1 MSYLNNATI
10 TVDAILT
17 KKGREL
23 LAQGRSAFNITK
35 FALADDEIDYDL
47 WNPSHP
53 GGTDYY
59 GSTIENLPILQ
70 AVPDE
75 TQSLKYKLITLPPGT
90 THVPYIDPNQ
100 GGLQGGVIDL
110 KTNETSPQ
118 NGRPIMPKTVHL
130 SNTGVPT
137 EEVNLTYSYH
147 ILDNT
152 YATFSDEMSRPKGRS
167 IAKSGISSS
176 VGVILV
182 ATGEQLPQGTTATTK
197 LIITGDQTGARFVIP
212 VTVTQRTV

>member
-1 MSYLNNATI
+1 MSYLNNSTI

-90 THVPYIDPNQ
+90 THVPYIKPSSTGLSLGSIDLTTNQ
-100 GGLQGGVIDL
+100 GTTGIDV
-110 KTNETSPQ
+110 
-118 NGRPIMPKTVHL
+118 RPETVHL
-130 SNTGVPT
+130 NAAGVQQADP
-137 EEVNLTYSYH
+137 NLSYSYQ

-152 YATFSDEMSRPKGRS
+152 YATFSDELSKLPGRS
-167 IAKSGISSS
+167 VSKSGIGAST
-176 VGVILV
+176 GVTIV
-182 ATGEQLPQGTTATTK
+182 PTGTQLPAGTTATTK
-197 LIITGDQTGARFVIP
+197 LIITGDQTGARLVIP